1 MPGQTSLMDQYRS
14 LKERNRDAVL
24 FFRLGDFYEMFDA
37 DAVEVSA
44 LLNLTL
50 TKRQDRPMC
59 GIPYH
64 AARSYV
70 ARLLRLGRKVAI
82 CEQVGDGG
90 AARGIMEREVVEVV
104 TPGTTV
110 EEDYLE
116 ARANNWLV
124 SIGRSGSAAS
134 ELGFAYADVSTGEFR
149 AFSFPGADAARLRRE
164 LYRLAPR
171 EALVQQSLLEDAE
184 TARALGD
191 REGLVLNPYPD
202 WSFDGRKA
210 AAELKRRF
218 GVASL
223 KGFGFEDDDPA
234 IGAAGLLVEYVAE
247 TARHALPHLRGL
259 SRPDE
264 GERLLLDEST
274 QRNLELDRGLQDGG
288 RSYSLIGTV
297 DATRSSMGSRLLRQW
312 LLSPLRDPEAISSRH
327 DAVEALYR
335 EQRTLERLRG
345 ELGRVLDLERLG
357 ARVALDKA
365 HAKDL
370 LALRDAIDAALAS
383 EAACAALVPRAELL
397 GFALGGA
404 ERAELARAR
413 ELVDRAVAPEPPVT
427 LHEGGLIREG
437 FDPEI
442 DRLRSLRDDAR
453 SVLEAYVEEERAA
466 TGISNLKLRYNRVLG
481 WFLETTRASAEKAPR
496 HFVRRQSMAGAE
508 RFSTERLA
516 AIETELNSAAERLV
530 ELERAR
536 FLEVRD
542 GIKAALPALGSLAA
556 AVARVDCLASFARVA
571 TERGWNRPAVDRSGV
586 LHVVEGRHPV
596 VEAHLPSGAFV
607 PNGTELDADGKRF
620 ALITGPNMAG
630 KSTYLRQTALIVILA
645 QAGSFVP
652 ALEARI
658 GVADRVFCRVGA
670 QDNLARGE
678 STFLVE
684 MHETAYI
691 LREATARSLVVM
703 DEVGRGT
710 STVDGLAIA
719 WAASEHLLDSS
730 ACRTLFA
737 THYHELTALE
747 RPGLVNLSMSVDERD
762 GEVAFLRRVVPGPA
776 AGSYGV
782 HVARLA
788 GVPESVLARARE
800 IQAELEKRERGL
812 PASVSA
818 IPAAPKPAQA
828 ALFAN
833 EELVIGELR
842 AIDPERL
849 TPLEAL
855 NRLAALRKLL
865 ERGA

>member
-1 MPGQTSLMDQYRS
+1 MPEQTSLMDQYRR

-24 FFRLGDFYEMFDA
+24 FFRLGDFYEMFDS

-50 TKRQDRPMC
+50 TKRQERPMC

-64 AARSYV
+64 ASRSYV

-82 CEQVGDGG
+82 CEQVGDP
-90 AARGIMEREVVEVV
+90 ASARGIMEREVVEVV

-124 SIGRSGSAAS
+124 AIGRSSSAGSA
-134 ELGFAYADVSTGEFR
+134 LGLAYADVSTGEFR
-149 AFSFPGADAARLRRE
+149 ALSFPALDLPRLRRE

-171 EALVQQSLLEDAE
+171 EALVQQSLLDDAE
-184 TARALGD
+184 LARAIGD
-191 REGLVLNPYPD
+191 REGIVINAYPD
-202 WSFDGRKA
+202 WSFDGRR
-210 AAELKRRF
+210 AAEELKERF

-223 KGFGFEDDDPA
+223 KGFGFEDEDPA
-234 IGAAGLLVEYVAE
+234 VGAAGLLLSYVAE
-247 TARHALPHLRGL
+247 TARHALPHLRSI

-264 GERLLLDEST
+264 GDRLLLDEST

-288 RSYSLIGTV
+288 RAYSLLGAV

-312 LLSPLRDPEAISSRH
+312 LLSPLRDPEAIGARH
-327 DAVEALYR
+327 AAVDALYR
-335 EQRTLERLRG
+335 EQRTLERLRA

-370 LALRDAIDAALAS
+370 LALRDAIQAGLAAESACSALAGRAALLDFS
-383 EAACAALVPRAELL
+383 IDD
-397 GFALGGA
+397 A
-404 ERAELARAR
+404 ERKGLSEVR
-413 ELVDRAVAPEPPVT
+413 ELVESAIAEEPPVA
-427 LHEGGLIREG
+427 LHEGGLIKKG
-437 FDPEI
+437 FDETI
-442 DRLRSLRDDAR
+442 DRLRALRDDAR
-453 SVLEAYVEEERAA
+453 TVLETYVEEERAA
-466 TGISNLKLRYNRVLG
+466 TGIAALKLRYNRVLG
-481 WFLETTRASAEKAPR
+481 WFLETTRASADRVPAR
-496 HFVRRQSMAGAE
+496 FVRRQSMAGAE

-536 FLEVRD
+536 FLEIRERV
-542 GIKAALPALGSLAA
+542 KLALSAISSLAA

-571 TERGWNRPAVDRSGV
+571 TERGWNRPVVDRSGV
-586 LHVVEGRHPV
+586 LRIVEGRHPV

-607 PNGTELDADGKRF
+607 PNGTELDAEGARF

-684 MHETAYI
+684 MHETAHI

-719 WAASEHLLDSS
+719 WAASEYLLDAS

-737 THYHELTALE
+737 THYHELTALK
-747 RPGLVNLSMSVDERD
+747 RPGLVNLSMSVEERD

-776 AGSYGV
+776 TGSYGV

-788 GVPESVLARARE
+788 GVPEPVLVRARE

-812 PASVSA
+812 PDSVASRPRLA
-818 IPAAPKPAQA
+818 EQAQG

-833 EELVIGELR
+833 EELVLGELR
-842 AIDPERL
+842 ALDPERM

-865 ERGA
+865 